1 MLVSQL
7 RGASVAVCLAL
18 SIGDHGI
25 GGQTIAATVSNT
37 LPPWTPGTLDI
48 HHLATGRGNASF
60 VQLPDG
66 TTLLVDAGDVGGD
79 AGTSA
84 SASRS
89 AGASIVRYI
98 RSMIADQ
105 SPRLDYAVV
114 THFHPDHM
122 GRVSGTERKSS
133 RGPYL
138 RSGLTE
144 VADDLPIATMIDRG
158 YDYNPPAATDRAFAN
173 YRAFVEARTADGSM
187 THVVARAGAADQIVG
202 RRKDERSSAYVVRV
216 VSVNDR
222 VWTGAGNASKIRFPP
237 AASIGVPEDRPDEN
251 MCSVTLRI
259 TYGRFD
265 YFTGGDQPGFPTP
278 GAAAW
283 HDLESDVARA
293 IGPTDVHVVNHHGSI
308 EAENL
313 FWLATL
319 QSRVMIVPAWAPTH
333 PSPDVLKRMLS
344 TRVYPKPRDV
354 FVTELRDATKA
365 TIGPRAAQVASDHG
379 HIVVRVE
386 PGGAR
391 YWVVVVDDDAAD
403 SLRVRMV
410 KGPYPSE

>member
-1 MLVSQL
+1 M
-7 RGASVAVCLAL
+7 CLTL
-18 SIGDHGI
+18 LI
-25 GGQTIAATVSNT
+25 GGSVIAGQTAAAAVGSV

-60 VQLPDG
+60 VRLPDG
-66 TTLLVDAGDVGGD
+66 TTLLVDAGDAGGD

-84 SASRS
+84 STSQS
-89 AGASIVRYI
+89 AGASIAGYI
-98 RSMIADQ
+98 RSMIADRN
-105 SPRLDYAVV
+105 PRLDYAVV
-114 THFHPDHM
+114 THFHPDHL
-122 GRVSGTERKSS
+122 GRVSGTEQKSS

-144 VADDLPIATMIDRG
+144 VADDLPIATIIDRG
-158 YDYNPPAATDRAFAN
+158 YDYNAPAAADRAFAN
-173 YRAFVEARTADGSM
+173 YRAFIAARTADGSM
-187 THVVARAGAADQIVG
+187 THVVARAGAVDQIAG
-202 RRKDERSSAYVVRV
+202 RRSTAASSAYEVRI

-222 VWTGAGNASKIRFPP
+222 VWTGRGDAAKTRFPP
-237 AASIGVPEDRPDEN
+237 AASIPVPEDRPDEN

-259 TYGRFD
+259 KYGRFD

-344 TRVYPKPRDV
+344 RRVYPQPRDI
-354 FVTELRDATKA
+354 FVTLLRDATKA
-365 TIGPRAAQVASDHG
+365 TIGPRAGQVASDHG

-391 YWVVVVDDDAAD
+391 YRVVVLDDSAGG

-410 KGPYPSE
+410 KGPYTSE